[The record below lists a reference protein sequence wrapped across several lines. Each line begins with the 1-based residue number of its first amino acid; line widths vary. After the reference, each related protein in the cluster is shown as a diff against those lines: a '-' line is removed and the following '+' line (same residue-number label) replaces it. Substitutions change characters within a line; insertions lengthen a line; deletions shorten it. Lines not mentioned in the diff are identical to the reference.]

1 MSEERETQTDIY
13 IKRLENALET
23 AAYRFEKKKFG
34 CDWQDAADDC
44 RRVIWHLAR
53 VRRARG

>member
-44 RRVIWHLAR
+44 RRVI
-53 VRRARG
+53 RRARGCAS